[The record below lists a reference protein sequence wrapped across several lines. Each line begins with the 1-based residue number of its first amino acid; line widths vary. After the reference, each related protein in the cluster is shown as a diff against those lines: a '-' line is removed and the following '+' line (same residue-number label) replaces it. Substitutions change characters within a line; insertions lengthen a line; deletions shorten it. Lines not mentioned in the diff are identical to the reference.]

1 MDMKKTFFAL
11 VLAAACFACNGPASS
26 DSKPVST
33 NDANDNS
40 QIGGDAAK
48 PATADAPK
56 PADATTAAA
65 PAAAGKDGAALIAGS
80 DCRTC
85 HKDDAK
91 LIGPAYQDVAKKY
104 PNDEA
109 TVKTL
114 ADKVKNGGSG
124 NWGQI
129 PMAGH
134 PQLSL
139 EDAEAMVRYILS
151 MKK

>member
-1 MDMKKTFFAL
+1 MYMKKMFFAL
-11 VLAAACFACNGPASS
+11 SLAAACFACNGPAAS

-33 NDANDNS
+33 NDANGNS
-40 QIGGDAAK
+40 QIGGEAAKPAADAAK
-48 PATADAPK
+48 PADAG
-56 PADATTAAA
+56 ATTAAA
-65 PAAAGKDGAALIAGS
+65 APAKDGKALIEGS

-104 PNDEA
+104 SNDEA

-114 ADKVKNGGSG
+114 ADKIKNGGSG

-134 PQLSL
+134 PALSL
-139 EDAEAMVRYILS
+139 EDAEAMVKYILS

>member
-1 MDMKKTFFAL
+1 MKKTLFAL
-11 VLAAACFACNGPASS
+11 SLAFACYACGGSATT

-33 NDANDNS
+33 NDANGNS

-48 PATADAPK
+48 PAADASK
-56 PADATTAAA
+56 PADAGTAAAA
-65 PAAAGKDGAALIAGS
+65 PAKDGKALIEGS

-85 HKDDAK
+85 HKDDSK

-104 PNDEA
+104 AGQADA
-109 TVKTL
+109 VAVL
-114 ADKVKNGGSG
+114 SDKVMKGGSG

-129 PMAGH
+129 PMAAH
-134 PQLSL
+134 PNLTAD
-139 EDAEAMVRYILS
+139 DAKAMVSYILS

>member
-1 MDMKKTFFAL
+1 MFDMKKTLFAL
-11 VLAAACFACNGPASS
+11 SLAFACYACGGSAST

-33 NDANDNS
+33 NDANGNS

-48 PATADAPK
+48 PAADAAK
-56 PADATTAAA
+56 PADAGTAAAA
-65 PAAAGKDGAALIAGS
+65 PAKDGKALIEGS

-85 HKDDAK
+85 HKDDSK

-104 PNDEA
+104 A
-109 TVKTL
+109 GQAGAVKTL
-114 ADKVKNGGSG
+114 AEKVKNGGSG

-134 PQLSL
+134 PQLSV
-139 EDAEAMVRYILS
+139 EDAEAMVTYILS